1 MRFVGI
7 LGILAILG
15 IAYLLSTDRKA
26 IKPRLVAWGLGIQMG
41 LALFILKTDIGQLI
55 FKGLGDIVSQ
65 ILHYSDDGSSFIFGR
80 LVTDMDAFGF
90 IFAFKVLPAIIFVG
104 ALMNIAYYLGVM
116 QFVVS
121 IVAKLMV
128 KTLGTSGAE
137 SLSAVGTVFVGQS
150 EAPLLIKPYIGEMTK
165 SELMAIMTGGMATIA
180 GSVMAAYIGMLGS
193 EWAPHLLAASIMGA
207 PAGLV
212 LAKIMVP
219 ETDEPKTQGEV
230 KMEVEKSE
238 SSVVEAAAKGA
249 LDGMHLAFIVGALL
263 IAFIALIALI
273 NGVLAN
279 ESAGYILASIASI
292 SAAVTLWKKRTAPTP
307 TPSEPES
314 EETEPSE
321 PIAPTPVNP
330 PSVAEIVGGVV
341 AVIIATLV
349 LGYILTHA
357 ITWVEMYT
365 KKTFSMQLILGY
377 VFSPL
382 TFLMG
387 VPMEDVRTVGALIGQ
402 KIVLNEFVAYSEL
415 SNIIKGQLAGV
426 TLTPQGITIATFALC
441 GFANFSSIA
450 INIGCIG
457 GIAPERRGELAVL
470 GPRAMLAGAL
480 ASCLTATIAGLLVA

>member
-7 LGILAILG
+7 LGIFAILG
-15 IAYLLSTDRKA
+15 IAFLLSTDRKA
-26 IKPRLVAWGLGIQMG
+26 IKPRVVLWGLGFQLA
-41 LALFILKTDIGQLI
+41 LALFILKTTAGIAL
-55 FKGLGDIVSQ
+55 FKGLGDLVSQ
-65 ILHYSDDGSSFIFGR
+65 ILHYSDDGASFIFGR

-104 ALMNIAYYLGVM
+104 ALMNIAYYLGIM

-121 IVAKLMV
+121 LVAKLMV

-150 EAPLLIKPYIGEMTK
+150 EAPLLIKPYIPEMTR

-180 GSVMAAYIGMLGS
+180 GSVMAAYIGMLGN

-219 ETDEPKTQGEV
+219 ETEEPKTQGEV
-230 KMEVEKSE
+230 KMEVEKTE

-273 NGVLAN
+273 NGVLGN
-279 ESAGYILASIASI
+279 VKLGD
-292 SAAVTLWKKRTAPTP
+292 TP
-307 TPSEPES
+307 LSMQ
-314 EETEPSE
+314 
-321 PIAPTPVNP
+321 
-330 PSVAEIVGGVV
+330 
-341 AVIIATLV
+341 LV
-349 LGYILTHA
+349 LGY
-357 ITWVEMYT
+357 
-365 KKTFSMQLILGY
+365 
-377 VFSPL
+377 VFAPL

-387 VPMEDVRTVGALIGQ
+387 VPMEDVRTVGSLIGQ

-426 TLTPQGITIATFALC
+426 TLTAKGTTIATFALC

-457 GIAPERRGELAVL
+457 GIAPERRGELAIL

-480 ASCLTATIAGLLVA
+480 ASCLTATIAGLLIV